1 MTSKKTLF
9 ITGASSG
16 IGAATAKAVV
26 AAGWNVG
33 LMARSTDKLD
43 RLVEELGSSSLAV
56 AGDATDLAAQEGAIA
71 RVASHFGGIDAAFAN
86 AGMGLDTPGT
96 EAGDPQE
103 WRRMIDLNIMAL
115 LYTARASLPELR
127 KTKGHLVLTGSVAGK
142 LHISGSIYG
151 ATKWFVHG
159 YAGNMAQEMR
169 EWGGRCTLIAP
180 GMVDTPFFSEPK
192 PDKLQPEDIANAVI
206 FALSQPKRASIAEVT
221 VMPTG

>member
-1 MTSKKTLF
+1 MTREKTVF

-16 IGAATAKAVV
+16 IGAATAKAAV

-33 LMARSTDKLD
+33 LMARSADKLD
-43 RLVEELGSSSLAV
+43 SLVQELGEASLAV
-56 AGDATDLAAQEGAIA
+56 AGDATDLGAQESAIA

-86 AGMGLDTPGT
+86 AGMGVDTPGT
-96 EAGDPQE
+96 EAGDPRE

-115 LYTARASLPELR
+115 LYTARVALPELR
-127 KTKGHLVLTGSVAGK
+127 KTKGQLVLTGSVAGK
-142 LHISGSIYG
+142 LHIPGSIYG

-206 FALSQPKRASIAEVT
+206 FALSQPERASISEIT